1 MHGTSVVGR
10 EVDLQVLD
18 LEQRTLGA
26 LQLVEF
32 VVNIRLLTHLHNL
45 AKLTPY
51 GSWDQGRL

>member
-10 EVDLQVLD
+10 EVHLQVLD
-18 LEQRTLGA
+18 LEQRDFRT
-26 LQLVEF
+26 LQLAEF
-32 VVNIRLLTHLHNL
+32 VVDIRLLTHLLNL